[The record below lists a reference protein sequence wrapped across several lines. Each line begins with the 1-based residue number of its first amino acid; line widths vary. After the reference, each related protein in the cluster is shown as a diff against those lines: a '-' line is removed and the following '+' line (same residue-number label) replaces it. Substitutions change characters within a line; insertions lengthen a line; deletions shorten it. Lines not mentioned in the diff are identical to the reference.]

1 MATIQKTQI
10 NTMNTTVYQ
19 FGTQSKQQS
28 SLPTSLQSAGG
39 NAVSGTV
46 KPVNIDNLK
55 TAINTLETKFSSN
68 CCQAQCNATANAYA
82 GTVKT
87 GTTNSVIRYTANIS
101 SGIKYYNYYNYSD
114 HYNYYSSYN

>member
-28 SLPTSLQSAGG
+28 SLPSSLQSAGG

-82 GTVKT
+82 GSVLT
-87 GTTNSVIRYTANIS
+87 GTKNSVIRYTVNIS
-101 SGIKYYNYYNYSD
+101 SGIQYYNYYNYG
-114 HYNYYSSYN
+114 NYYDYYGSYN

>member
-19 FGTQSKQQS
+19 FGTKSKQQS
-28 SLPTSLQSAGG
+28 SLPSSLQSAAG
-39 NAVSGTV
+39 NAVSGVV
-46 KPVNIDNLK
+46 KTVNINNLK

-68 CCQAQCNATANAYA
+68 CCQAQCNATVNAYA

-101 SGIKYYNYYNYSD
+101 SGIQYYNYYNYSN